1 MAAGNPSFG
10 NLYATTVDNYMPTL
24 ADNYTSTS
32 RLLTDL
38 KKAGNVKPEDGGV
51 EILENLE
58 IGENG
63 SYNRFE
69 GSQVW
74 NLESKRFATAASYGR
89 KRIAVT
95 MVVTGAELDANSGKS
110 RMIDLVAS
118 KIKNGAKSLANGMA
132 HDVYSDGTDPLQIGG
147 LKYLVSDTPNAG
159 VVGGIDASDAE
170 NAFWRNYAV
179 TVDLDTVDSIPAEFQ
194 KAIVKTTRNN
204 DAPKKVYVDN
214 STYLKYF
221 GALAAQQRFVD
232 SESGEGGFK
241 DLAISGLPVVF
252 DQGIEAE
259 QMEGGAV
266 AKHAYFL
273 NTDYIYLRPHKGKPS
288 RKDRVNSINQDLYVE
303 AFLWSGNMTCSGRA
317 FQGVLIDSGK
327 QI

>member
-1 MAAGNPSFG
+1 MALGNPSFG
-10 NLYATTVDNYMPTL
+10 NLYSTTVDNYTKTL

-38 KKAGNVKPEDGGV
+38 KKAGNVKEEDGGV

-63 SYNRFE
+63 AYNRYE

-118 KIKNGAKSLANGMA
+118 KVKNGAKSLANGMA

-170 NAFWRNYAV
+170 NAFWRNYASSV
-179 TVDLDTVDSIPAEFQ
+179 NLDTVDSIPMEFQ
-194 KAIVKTTRNN
+194 KVIVKTTRNN
-204 DAPKKVYVDN
+204 DAPKKVYTDN
-214 STYLKYF
+214 NTYMKYF
-221 GALAAQQRFVD
+221 GSLQAQQRFVD
-232 SESGEGGFK
+232 AESGVGGFK
-241 DLAISGLPVVF
+241 DLAISGLPVIF

-317 FQGVLIDSGK
+317 FQGVLVDTGAAI
-327 QI
+327 

>member
-1 MAAGNPSFG
+1 MAKGNPNFG
-10 NLYATTVDNYMPTL
+10 NLYATSVDNYLPGL
-24 ADNYTSTS
+24 QDNYTCSS

-51 EILENLE
+51 EILENIE
-58 IGENG
+58 MGENG
-63 SYNRFE
+63 AYNRYE

-74 NLESKRFATAASYGR
+74 NLESKRFATAASYAR

-95 MVVTGAELDANSGKS
+95 MVVTGAELDANSGKA
-110 RMIDLVAS
+110 RMIDLIAS
-118 KIKNGAKSLANGMA
+118 KIKNGAKTLSNGMS

-159 VVGGIDASDAE
+159 IVGGIDASDAE
-170 NAFWRNYAV
+170 NAFWRNTAV
-179 TVDLDTVDSIPAEFQ
+179 TVNLDDVESIPMEFQ
-194 KAIVKTTRNN
+194 KVIVKTTRNN

-214 STYLKYF
+214 STYMKYF
-221 GALAAQQRFVD
+221 GSLQAQQRFVD
-232 SESGEGGFK
+232 AESGEGGFK

-259 QMEGGAV
+259 PMEGGAV

-273 NTDYIYLRPHKGKPS
+273 NTDYLYLRPHKGKPS

-317 FQGVLIDSGK
+317 FQGVLIDSGAA
-327 QI
+327 I